1 MKQIV
6 YNALRGAYFKSSDLT
21 SQRPHILTARL
32 WLEFHISESMILYD
46 LNSLFPSLL
55 RLPKST
61 MTVREALRYRERF
74 HSAQPLLRSKG
85 IDFQLDSKL
94 IA

>member
-1 MKQIV
+1 M
-6 YNALRGAYFKSSDLT
+6 L
-21 SQRPHILTARL
+21 
-32 WLEFHISESMILYD
+32 LYG

-61 MTVREALRYRERF
+61 MTVHEALRYRERF